1 MGIGPG
7 ERVGTLEFPVLYPAN
22 GRNVFATKP
31 TTVRPSQSGPTR
43 PNRPVSCLKQI
54 AMPLAQFPALIQ
66 TFPREPTPVI
76 GVTSLFT
83 PVWRLPM
90 PKLLAIAA
98 VLLVAGAPLVS
109 FAQSSAKPNPAAT
122 PETSTAPGKLTNQEI
137 KNRLESLGYTQVK
150 NISPTPRGTSAKA
163 MKGDKPVT
171 VVVDSAGKIIDER

>member
-1 MGIGPG
+1 
-7 ERVGTLEFPVLYPAN
+7 
-22 GRNVFATKP
+22 
-31 TTVRPSQSGPTR
+31 
-43 PNRPVSCLKQI
+43 
-54 AMPLAQFPALIQ
+54 
-66 TFPREPTPVI
+66 
-76 GVTSLFT
+76 
-83 PVWRLPM
+83 M